1 MFKNLLIKKMFK
13 SNKYVFFRKEPK
25 YNSRIRIVSN
35 MFRIRFKPSFIY
47 LVNLN
52 RMCMPVKFKTYTKKF
67 FFNVLAKTGQ
77 CHEGFRLSIFL
88 NLKTLP
94 GPHMNG
100 QNVCQYISKKCVS
113 A

>member
-35 MFRIRFKPSFIY
+35 MFRIRFKPSIIY

-52 RMCMPVKFKTYTKKF
+52 RMCMPVKFKTYTKLKVF
-67 FFNVLAKTGQ
+67 LNVLAKKGQ
-77 CHEGFRLSIFL
+77 CHAGFRLFIFDFL
-88 NLKTLP
+88 
-94 GPHMNG
+94 
-100 QNVCQYISKKCVS
+100 
-113 A
+113 